1 MNLLDHLGTL
11 PNSSFII
18 LVIILIAGV
27 VFIDFMRHLVL
38 WFVPEETLEKWK
50 SFPEKIQMTV
60 LIILLTVGIATLSI
74 DIYNRYQLRQKPLSE
89 KFNIVKKD
97 DKLTLKN
104 KTEYYKSITVRILN
118 ETKNAYVV
126 EYHGTL
132 QYIDKYE

>member
-97 DKLTLKN
+97 DKLTLKS

-118 ETKNAYVV
+118 ETKNAYV
-126 EYHGTL
+126 EYHGKL
-132 QYIDKYE
+132 QYIDK

>member
-97 DKLTLKN
+97 DKLTLKS

-126 EYHGTL
+126 EYHCKL
-132 QYIDKYE
+132 QYIDK

>member
-97 DKLTLKN
+97 DKLTLKS

-126 EYHGTL
+126 EYHGKL
-132 QYIDKYE
+132 QYIDK

>member
-89 KFNIVKKD
+89 KFNIVKK
-97 DKLTLKN
+97 
-104 KTEYYKSITVRILN
+104 R
-118 ETKNAYVV
+118 
-126 EYHGTL
+126 
-132 QYIDKYE
+132 

>member
-60 LIILLTVGIATLSI
+60 LIILLTVGITTLSI

-97 DKLTLKN
+97 DKLTLKS

-118 ETKNAYVV
+118 ETQNAYVV
-126 EYHGTL
+126 EYHSEL
-132 QYIDKYE
+132 QYIDK

>member
-1 MNLLDHLGTL
+1 M
-11 PNSSFII
+11 S
-18 LVIILIAGV
+18 GV

-97 DKLTLKN
+97 DKLTLKS

-126 EYHGTL
+126 EYHGKL
-132 QYIDKYE
+132 QYIDK

>member
-97 DKLTLKN
+97 DKLTL
-104 KTEYYKSITVRILN
+104 TVRILN

-126 EYHGTL
+126 EYHGKL
-132 QYIDKYE
+132 QYIDK

>member
-18 LVIILIAGV
+18 LVIILITGV
-27 VFIDFMRHLVL
+27 IFIDFIRQLVL
-38 WFVPEETLEKWK
+38 WFIPDETLDKWK
-50 SFPEKIQMTV
+50 SFPEKTQVTI
-60 LIILLTVGIATLSI
+60 LIILLTIGFATLSI
-74 DIYNRYQLRQKPLSE
+74 DAYNRYQLRQKPLSE

-97 DKLTLKN
+97 DKLTLKS

-126 EYHGTL
+126 EYHGKL
-132 QYIDKYE
+132 QYIDK

>member
-18 LVIILIAGV
+18 LIIILITGV
-27 VFIDFMRHLVL
+27 IFIDFIRQLVL
-38 WFVPEETLEKWK
+38 WFIPDETLDKWK
-50 SFPEKIQMTV
+50 SFPEKTQVTI
-60 LIILLTVGIATLSI
+60 LIILLTIGFATLSI
-74 DIYNRYQLRQKPLSE
+74 DAYNRYQLRQKPLSE

-97 DKLTLKN
+97 DKLTLKS

-126 EYHGTL
+126 EYHGKL
-132 QYIDKYE
+132 QYIDK